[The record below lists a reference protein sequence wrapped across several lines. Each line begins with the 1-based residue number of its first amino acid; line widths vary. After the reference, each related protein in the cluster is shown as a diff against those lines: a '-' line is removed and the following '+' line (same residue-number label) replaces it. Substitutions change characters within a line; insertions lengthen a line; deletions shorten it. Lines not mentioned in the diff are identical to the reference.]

1 MAVAAACMG
10 PVQGEGTET
19 GTGTVKDQ
27 REEVVAGIGTGT
39 EIGETGTGART
50 GAATEEEREGDLG
63 REIGGRERE
72 RGSQRAGNPFE
83 RNRGREGVRWRV
95 TVVHFHLLRSAAI
108 VSYRLHWTL
117 FCTILILYC

>member
-1 MAVAAACMG
+1 MG

-63 REIGGRERE
+63 REIGGRER
-72 RGSQRAGNPFE
+72 
-83 RNRGREGVRWRV
+83 
-95 TVVHFHLLRSAAI
+95 
-108 VSYRLHWTL
+108 
-117 FCTILILYC
+117 